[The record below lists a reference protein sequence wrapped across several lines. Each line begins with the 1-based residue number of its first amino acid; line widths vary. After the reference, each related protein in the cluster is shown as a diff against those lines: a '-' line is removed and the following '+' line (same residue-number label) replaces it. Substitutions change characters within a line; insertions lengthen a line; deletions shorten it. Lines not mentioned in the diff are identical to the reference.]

1 MFSLLF
7 CLFVQWCFFYRSF
20 VAVEEA
26 KGDDDEI
33 VIKFRLLFHRFDL
46 TWSFVV
52 VNTVIVCPEEAD
64 YAPCNCIEDDLKP
77 DTIYNNKHSYYLF
90 TIYFCPTLVLFSHV
104 ARPNWQLRWNGIFHW
119 FRKWQINQHSQL
131 CQQNWIFCL
140 SWSHLYWGLGS
151 LPLH

>member
-46 TWSFVV
+46 MWSFVV

-77 DTIYNNKHSYYLF
+77 DTILLNCSDLKLTDSQVGDILDTFLITPGVSPLQTDFGFEIQPIDSCPIEYNL
-90 TIYFCPTLVLFSHV
+90 
-104 ARPNWQLRWNGIFHW
+104 
-119 FRKWQINQHSQL
+119 
-131 CQQNWIFCL
+131 
-140 SWSHLYWGLGS
+140 
-151 LPLH
+151 